1 MLTIY
6 PQECKAMIAEFFSDP
21 SLFAELS
28 TEGMGLRPGRSVFG
42 NLR

>member
-28 TEGMGLRPGRSVFG
+28 TEGIGPRRPVGVFG
-42 NLR
+42 GFR